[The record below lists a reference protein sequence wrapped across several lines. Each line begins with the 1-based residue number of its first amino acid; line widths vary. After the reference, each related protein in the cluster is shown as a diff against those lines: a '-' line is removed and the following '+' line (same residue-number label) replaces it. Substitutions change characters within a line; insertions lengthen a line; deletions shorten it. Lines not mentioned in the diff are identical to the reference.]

1 VKLPWVPDWRCDRP
15 LPFVLIGIEP
25 TGRVSPSAKSC
36 GASPGATSPTLSV
49 RRAVVVVN
57 ES

>member
-1 VKLPWVPDWRCDRP
+1 MIVKLPWVPDRRCDRP

-36 GASPGATSPTLSV
+36 GASPGAASPTLSV
-49 RRAVVVVN
+49 RRAVVV
-57 ES
+57 